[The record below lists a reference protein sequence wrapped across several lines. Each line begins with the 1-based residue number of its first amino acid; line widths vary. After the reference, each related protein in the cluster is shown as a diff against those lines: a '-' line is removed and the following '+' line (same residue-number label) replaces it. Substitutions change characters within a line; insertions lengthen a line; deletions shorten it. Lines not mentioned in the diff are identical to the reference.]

1 MSMVANCS
9 SDPLRIRKLRML
21 ATAGLSSYIYHI
33 MPQRRSHPPTNNHCL
48 KNVADQQKHRS
59 GSRWNPTREQ
69 LKELEEIYKRGTRT
83 PPAHQIQLI
92 AAELRRYGRIEG
104 KNVFYWFQNHKAR
117 ERQRLRRQL
126 EADSPPENSNR
137 QDLGAVLTPT

>member
-1 MSMVANCS
+1 M
-9 SDPLRIRKLRML
+9 
-21 ATAGLSSYIYHI
+21 
-33 MPQRRSHPPTNNHCL
+33 
-48 KNVADQQKHRS
+48 KNVADHQKHRS

-69 LKELEEIYKRGTRT
+69 LEELEEIYKRGTRT

-104 KNVFYWFQNHKAR
+104 KNVFYWFQNQKAR

-126 EADSPPENSNR
+126 EADSPPEKSNR
-137 QDLGAVLTPT
+137 EDLGAVLPPT

>member
-104 KNVFYWFQNHKAR
+104 R
-117 ERQRLRRQL
+117 TERQRLRRQL